1 MRQIKTW
8 VQLYV
13 DWITRIGIIRFS
25 LLLAFC
31 IISIAVVI
39 QGTITLLLRGVVD
52 VVDLVRSV
60 FFGLLVTPWAAYF
73 LTAVIDELEDSRR
86 RLTDMVHKLQVMRE
100 RDQALNLRLRSN
112 ISQLNNQIEETRRA
126 EAARLRVLSELEM
139 VLATP

>member
-60 FFGLLVTPWAAYF
+60 SLVCW
-73 LTAVIDELEDSRR
+73 SRR
-86 RLTDMVHKLQVMRE
+86 GRLFF
-100 RDQALNLRLRSN
+100 
-112 ISQLNNQIEETRRA
+112 
-126 EAARLRVLSELEM
+126 
-139 VLATP
+139 

>member
-52 VVDLVRSV
+52 IVDLVRSV
-60 FFGLLVTPWAAYF
+60 FFWFAGNTLGCLFPHG
-73 LTAVIDELEDSRR
+73 R
-86 RLTDMVHKLQVMRE
+86 H
-100 RDQALNLRLRSN
+100 
-112 ISQLNNQIEETRRA
+112 
-126 EAARLRVLSELEM
+126 
-139 VLATP
+139 